1 MTTEPTTTIQIHRL
15 TRRIRSLGYSILVE
29 PSGADPILDTDAH
42 TVTIGALAEMR
53 PEVRARL
60 ARGLVTVVDGLLA
73 DPALT
78 PDAASCQFCRRTARE
93 TTLRPIFGVDG
104 EWECDCVGTWAPS
117 NTDRVMAPAEVPTAV
132 RDALAALGATA
143 KLRPTQSDQ
152 IKAIAKTVT
161 AGTPDWAVDAAAD
174 ARELQAEISQRG
186 GTWTFLALFG
196 ADGVEVPA
204 KFVGP
209 GHWEHDGERV
219 DLTGLTVGE
228 VEAPAY
234 ATWEGTCSITAHAVV
249 RRSGPT
255 VRVITT
261 HLQRHQEET
270 TANPMMSVAVRD
282 RSKEPKWGHGPVRP
296 VIRVITIPATCPQ
309 CGGPRGTPRGL
320 NQYEDG
326 ESYWVEVWKNPC
338 GHVDMYDDVIR
349 EAANL

>member
-1 MTTEPTTTIQIHRL
+1 MTTEPTPTVQINRL
-15 TRRIRSLGYSILVE
+15 TQRARALGYDIIVE
-29 PSGADPILDTDAH
+29 PSGADPIIDTENR
-42 TVTIGALAEMR
+42 TVTIGAIAGMR

-73 DPALT
+73 DPTLT
-78 PDAASCQFCRRTARE
+78 PDAASCWSCLRTARE
-93 TTLRPIFGVDG
+93 TTLRPVFGSDG
-104 EWECDCVGTWAPS
+104 EWECDCAGTWAPAKGP
-117 NTDRVMAPAEVPTAV
+117 NAV

-143 KLRPTQSDQ
+143 KPRPTQSDQ
-152 IKAIAKTVT
+152 IKVIAKTVT
-161 AGTPDWAVDAAAD
+161 AVTPDWAVDAAAD
-174 ARELQAEISQRG
+174 ARELQTEIIQRG

-255 VRVITT
+255 TRVITT
-261 HLQRHQEET
+261 
-270 TANPMMSVAVRD
+270 
-282 RSKEPKWGHGPVRP
+282 
-296 VIRVITIPATCPQ
+296 
-309 CGGPRGTPRGL
+309 
-320 NQYEDG
+320 
-326 ESYWVEVWKNPC
+326 
-338 GHVDMYDDVIR
+338 
-349 EAANL
+349 NL